1 MMTIPMDPTT
11 PPAPALEDTDI
22 PVLPDFP
29 SRVCVFTVDDGY
41 YAVDLRHIREV
52 LPIESITPI
61 PGMPP
66 VVIGMTNVR
75 GSVVPIVDLRLLL
88 GLRPRQMPPFAVVL
102 RHEGYELAILVDRS
116 PEIITVTPDLFE
128 VSTQSSSEDSEAGR
142 HIVSGKLKI
151 NDAVTRILDVAQLVI
166 FLDSKETMNRA

>member
-1 MMTIPMDPTT
+1 MVTNSVDPST
-11 PPAPALEDTDI
+11 PPASGLDDTEV

-29 SRVCVFTVDDGY
+29 SRVCVFTIDDDY

-61 PGMPP
+61 LGMPP

-88 GLRPRQMPPFAVVL
+88 GLRPRQLPPFAVVL
-102 RHEGYELAILVDRS
+102 RHESYELAILVDRS
-116 PEIITVTPDLFE
+116 PEIMSVTPDQFE
-128 VSTQSSSEDSEAGR
+128 LSLQSSPQDLKVGR
-142 HIVSGKLKI
+142 KIVTGTLKI
-151 NDAVTRILDVAQLVI
+151 NDAVTRILDVAQLVL
-166 FLDSKETMNRA
+166 FLDSKETMNRV

>member
-1 MMTIPMDPTT
+1 MIASPVDPTT
-11 PPAPALEDTDI
+11 PPTLEDTEV
-22 PVLPDFP
+22 PALPDFP
-29 SRVCVFTVDDGY
+29 SRVCVFTIDGGY

-88 GLRPRQMPPFAVVL
+88 GLRPRQLPPFAVVL
-102 RHEGYELAILVDRS
+102 RHDGCELAVLVDRS
-116 PEIITVTPDLFE
+116 PEIMTVTPDQFE
-128 VSTQSSSEDSEAGR
+128 LEMQRSSEGSGAGR
-142 HIVSGKLKI
+142 GIINGTLKI
-151 NDAVTRILDVAQLVI
+151 NDTVTRIVDVAQLVA
-166 FLDSKETMNRA
+166 FLDSKETTNRV

>member
-1 MMTIPMDPTT
+1 MTSDPTT
-11 PPAPALEDTDI
+11 PPASALEDSEV

-29 SRVCVFTVDDGY
+29 SRVCVFTIDDRY

-88 GLRPRQMPPFAVVL
+88 GLRPRQLPPFAVVL
-102 RHEGYELAILVDRS
+102 RHEGYELAVLVDRS
-116 PEIITVTPDLFE
+116 PEIMTVTPDQFE
-128 VSTQSSSEDSEAGR
+128 LSQSSSQDSAAGP
-142 HIVSGKLKI
+142 HIVSGTLRI
-151 NDAVTRILDVAQLVI
+151 NDAVIHILDVAQLVVL
-166 FLDSKETMNRA
+166 LDSNETMNRV

>member
-1 MMTIPMDPTT
+1 MTSDPTT
-11 PPAPALEDTDI
+11 PPPSALEDREV

-29 SRVCVFTVDDGY
+29 SRVCVFTIDDGY

-88 GLRPRQMPPFAVVL
+88 GLRPRQLPPFAVVL
-102 RHEGYELAILVDRS
+102 RHEGYELAVLVDRS
-116 PEIITVTPDLFE
+116 PEIMTVRPDQFE
-128 VSTQSSSEDSEAGR
+128 LSQSPSQDSAAGR
-142 HIVSGKLKI
+142 HIVNGTLRI
-151 NDAVTRILDVAQLVI
+151 NDAVIHILDVAQLVVL
-166 FLDSKETMNRA
+166 LDSKETMNRV

>member
-1 MMTIPMDPTT
+1 MVTSSVDPST
-11 PPAPALEDTDI
+11 PPASAVEDTEI

-29 SRVCVFTVDDGY
+29 SRVCVFTIDDDY
-41 YAVDLRHIREV
+41 YAIDLRHIREV
-52 LPIESITPI
+52 FPIESITPI

-88 GLRPRQMPPFAVVL
+88 GLPPGELPPFAVVL
-102 RHEGYELAILVDRS
+102 RHEAYELAILVDRS
-116 PEIITVTPDLFE
+116 PEIISVTPDRFE
-128 VSTQSSSEDSEAGR
+128 MSLQSSQDSEAVRQIING
-142 HIVSGKLKI
+142 SLKI
-151 NDAVTRILDVAQLVI
+151 NDAVTRILDVARLVL

>member
-1 MMTIPMDPTT
+1 MMKNSVDPTM
-11 PPAPALEDTDI
+11 PPASTLEDTEV
-22 PVLPDFP
+22 PVFPDFP
-29 SRVCVFTVDDGY
+29 SRVCVFTIDDGC

-88 GLRPRQMPPFAVVL
+88 GLRPRQLPPFAVVL
-102 RHEGYELAILVDRS
+102 RHADYELAILVDRS
-116 PEIITVTPDLFE
+116 PEIMTVRPDQFE
-128 VSTQSSSEDSEAGR
+128 LIQSSSEDSEAGR
-142 HIVSGKLKI
+142 HIVNGKLNI
-151 NDAVTRILDVAQLVI
+151 NNTVARILDVTQLVV
-166 FLDSKETMNRA
+166 FLDSKETMNRV